1 MRSLK
6 TSGGLTRGQGLTEQQ
21 QAIWTLSMPICAEVN
36 MAMQEL
42 TGVLK
47 STSEQNKEVTKSSAA
62 RD

>member
-1 MRSLK
+1 MPSLK
-6 TSGGLTRGQGLTEQQ
+6 TSGGLSRGQGLTEQQ

-47 STSEQNKEVTKSSAA
+47 STSEQNKETHLP
-62 RD
+62 

>member
-1 MRSLK
+1 MPSLK

-47 STSEQNKEVTKSSAA
+47 ATSEQNKETHSP
-62 RD
+62 